1 MRYRIDRHSKTNI
14 LLLLH
19 PYRRDAALRESLRT
33 RSLKVLYE
41 QIETEDVVENM
52 NQVKQMV
59 AKFASLF
66 PPDTAG
72 PMIAQVKK
80 YINGLPETSKVQDT
94 MLTGSDEELKSVG
107 KEVAVKTDN
116 VVRAMAA
123 VNNAIQRVI
132 QGLVPYAEKSPQI
145 LDKKIS
151 ELFTDPDLKD
161 VMMPEDKFK
170 SGVEKAFVPS
180 KSFDSALAKGV
191 KAAQTSTEAGG
202 ETELG
207 QLFSTAAKFFVGMS
221 QKKKSVESFPELFQA
236 FMQYLNSSTIKQLQD
251 ISLKLKTEGNNL
263 IIGAA
268 EAAGEAGSA
277 TAAAAG
283 GGEVKGQKRD
293 DEGKEDKEDKDDSK
307 DEKSDEEPAEDESK
321 EPGEGEVKVDD
332 VIYKKS
338 PRSGNWYEKGA
349 KSAATS
355 AKKVMQ
361 DEKLLAKIKKAA
373 GENKKPAA
381 KPSEKKTGTKAENFK
396 HNDDMILVERWQKL
410 AGIL

>member
-1 MRYRIDRHSKTNI
+1 
-14 LLLLH
+14 
-19 PYRRDAALRESLRT
+19 
-33 RSLKVLYE
+33 
-41 QIETEDVVENM
+41 
-52 NQVKQMV
+52 
-59 AKFASLF
+59 
-66 PPDTAG
+66 
-72 PMIAQVKK
+72 
-80 YINGLPETSKVQDT
+80 
-94 MLTGSDEELKSVG
+94 
-107 KEVAVKTDN
+107 
-116 VVRAMAA
+116 
-123 VNNAIQRVI
+123 
-132 QGLVPYAEKSPQI
+132 EKSPDI

-151 ELFTDPDLKD
+151 ELFIDPNLKD
-161 VMMPEDKFK
+161 IMMPEDKFK

-180 KSFDSALAKGV
+180 QAFDSALARGV
-191 KAAQTSTEAGG
+191 KAAQTATEAGG

-221 QKKKSVESFPELFQA
+221 QKKSSVDSFPDLFQA
-236 FMQYLNSSTIKQLQD
+236 FMQYLNASTIKQLQD
-251 ISLKLKTEGNNL
+251 ISLKLRTEGNNL
-263 IIGAA
+263 IIDAG

-283 GGEVKGQKRD
+283 GGEVKGQKKGD
-293 DEGKEDKEDKDDSK
+293 DEGDEGAEDDVGKEDKGDAKDD
-307 DEKSDEEPAEDESK
+307 KSDA

-349 KSAATS
+349 KSTASS

-381 KPSEKKTGTKAENFK
+381 KKAATKSTTPPPAAAAPKSRGKKKTGAKAENFY
-396 HNDDMILVERWQKL
+396 HNDGLILVERWQRL